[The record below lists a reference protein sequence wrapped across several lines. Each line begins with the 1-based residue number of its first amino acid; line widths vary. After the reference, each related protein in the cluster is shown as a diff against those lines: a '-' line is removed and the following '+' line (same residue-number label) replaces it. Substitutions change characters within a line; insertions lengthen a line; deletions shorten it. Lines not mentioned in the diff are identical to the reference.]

1 MNLDPLSSNYVL
13 KAIGDRYSTIDS
25 DGKITYHGDW
35 PNKSEYV
42 YVDKQSTLETTP
54 KDNVPYGHSSYKT
67 PVSSSLGLFIPGPTF
82 QSNQL
87 LEGDGHSTLEM
98 AGFYSY
104 RDDNIGVANSF
115 EMLQLGSQILWR
127 IDSGANDV
135 VVYGN
140 SIQSNNTSYGDIQ
153 DNASDGTV
161 TGNNSH
167 T

>member
-1 MNLDPLSSNYVL
+1 
-13 KAIGDRYSTIDS
+13 
-25 DGKITYHGDW
+25 
-35 PNKSEYV
+35 
-42 YVDKQSTLETTP
+42 
-54 KDNVPYGHSSYKT
+54 
-67 PVSSSLGLFIPGPTF
+67 
-82 QSNQL
+82 
-87 LEGDGHSTLEM
+87 
-98 AGFYSY
+98 
-104 RDDNIGVANSF
+104 
-115 EMLQLGSQILWR
+115 MLQLGSQILWR